1 MNLNLFMSM
10 PKNFPLAVLFSLTF
24 VSSSGYYTCLKRYA
38 TPRVDRDE
46 EFYRLILDVFNDS
59 NGIQGVRRIKQAL
72 LNKYGW
78 IVNHKCSRR
87 IRRNYHLACVLP
99 KPKFKHRP

>member
-38 TPRVDRDE
+38 THRVDRD
-46 EFYRLILDVFNDS
+46 
-59 NGIQGVRRIKQAL
+59 
-72 LNKYGW
+72 
-78 IVNHKCSRR
+78 
-87 IRRNYHLACVLP
+87 
-99 KPKFKHRP
+99 

>member
-1 MNLNLFMSM
+1 MSM

-59 NGIQGVRRIKQAL
+59 NGI
-72 LNKYGW
+72 
-78 IVNHKCSRR
+78 
-87 IRRNYHLACVLP
+87 
-99 KPKFKHRP
+99 